1 MALKIIISSAVEL
14 LEKTSVKSKL
24 QEMEKNHLIKI
35 DELYDCNEHGVFWD
49 ITPKQE
55 EINRF
60 IVNADWFICLLPE
73 YQVGKATWEE
83 LKLAIE
89 AQKNGAKIVISVFH
103 PKDFPNEKK
112 TEEVPDKKVT
122 YEFVEA
128 EAKRIYGSEL
138 HQYFEPYEYGNNED
152 LLQKVEDHYAK
163 AYKDRKFWSLHVGG
177 NAIRGIEVKARDLF
191 FDKLRAEAEWGFRE
205 GQDVY
210 IWRNSVDGKMNQRL
224 NRYGCRFLFI
234 TGRPSSGKSRALYEF
249 THSTLKDQQVVLMGA
264 DNVVSICDSLMVDVR
279 QAKRDPEQSYA
290 KAFCQTQYYFVCDQI
305 NDVFQQAQV
314 PTELKLGF
322 LNAISEQENCCLL
335 ATGTRAA
342 LEDFVEDSRDIISPI
357 DGNYNDGNS
366 DLITIPLLSKDAD
379 SQEILA
385 RLRHQYSISDGE
397 TIGDFI
403 TELNKYKAGIVE
415 EILKAVKQE
424 KFQYLSDFLKCIQL
438 TLTYRHITPLLLPVN
453 MLRNHYDDSGRV
465 FKRRTVD
472 CLNFLIAKNV
482 LKITDS
488 KKERQEIGIFPEN
501 VFSASEFCLTTLL
514 DDEEYPE
521 IVPTQYTF
529 TVNELVWVYLQ
540 ERLTQ
545 QADLHVLFN
554 LFDEEELS
562 QALPMVM
569 DSYPHAATLRR
580 FVSRTPIQ
588 REWQDSLGDKK
599 RLRISWQYAFQM
611 MKRLKA
617 ENESEVEMNKAFN
630 ILIGRAE
637 NVGQVD
643 ELLALMAD
651 KGLEVNDSTIGE
663 MYTFAQHRLEEGTPE
678 FDDFIKKTE
687 ELDKQQQRRDYERG
701 CAWTFQDLYR
711 ISKIIRLKKNN
722 YAEAFSLVSDAFY
735 KIKCTDAQGHPL
747 QGRNAIMYLNTLDDS
762 LDKRSLE
769 YIMILLAKRC
779 NDEQDVERLLKCHIF
794 YKIRLSNYVL
804 HRIGDVVKDS
814 ATIYRLLEMMFK
826 AIDDEDKRAAFYERA
841 VVCVTM
847 HLRTFQESITLYKR
861 WHQYMVKNK
870 RRDKNQHNIRL
881 VSICLQNC
889 KREEFQTAVAF
900 IRTLPKNAIN
910 GITYNLLIS
919 LAPNTEDIIFLVN
932 RMRSEDVD
940 EYTLSNCLKRID
952 EISQINRGKGEPKI
966 DKTQWF
972 IFAYEMIN
980 HPKLKGKRTRM
991 ACLQKLFKLVTDPWQ
1006 EAFIIE
1012 KIVGPKRQWALIDN
1026 DYINSTRV
1034 IRPYRTFTEA
1044 YELIYLPARARYDD
1058 TKGKF
1063 WPDLINSMCAKYYKD
1078 NSTDKDKYKEELQRD
1093 IERYMASDRIIL
1105 DENFFLNYYI
1115 KFLGTPIFN
1124 ADGTLTELFK
1134 QWFAGKQGN
1143 VDISNLSALSKLLAF
1158 IANQYYVDVETRWQ
1172 QMITLYLFYK
1182 ERFAAAKSVFHPQD
1196 DVFISMLVVASKR
1209 GYPQAY
1215 CEFIDQEL
1223 LEHNVERT
1231 QQLNSKLSDEK
1242 TGYNFKYNEKH
1253 PQPVNR
1259 HMINI
1264 LHIQTAKS
1272 TEQVMDVLQ
1281 QEIKKEGFVTPSIIN
1296 CALERYRD
1304 FQRQHASLVGSSKK
1318 VGLPVSLMKYIK
1330 DTLPAGTTSFNLS
1343 QLVANYRKNN
1353 KKHITA
1359 GDETDKLL
1367 ALFRKH
1373 NTYAKDFVKLGR
1385 ELAEISKKLDME
1397 ELQEIVRLISEHEL
1411 SLTSR
1416 CHVLLTVLSKDS
1428 EDRKHWIDKFQHC
1441 SDISE
1446 TAYGQLSTEPIIAQT
1461 SIELSREYFRRWLA
1475 VYKDIYG
1482 TYEVI
1487 ARILP
1492 QRKWSTIGLHLK
1504 NETKALE
1511 DLRKRAKLTAKEQL
1525 PDFLA
1530 HLEKYVKQDALDI
1543 IDEILHTYAANPQH
1557 FTLKNFPQWMTLDD
1571 VATLLGLYQQ
1581 RPDYWQDL
1589 TTKLT
1594 CIKSNTES

>member
-24 QEMEKNHLIKI
+24 EEMQKSHLIKY

-60 IVNADWFICLLPE
+60 IVNADWFVCLLPE
-73 YQVGKATWEE
+73 YLVGKATWEE

-89 AQKNGAKIVISVFH
+89 AQKSGAKIVISVFH
-103 PKDFPNEKK
+103 PLNFPDEKK
-112 TEEVPDKKVT
+112 KEAVPETKVT
-122 YEFVEA
+122 FDYVQA
-128 EAKRIYGSEL
+128 EAQRLYGSEL
-138 HQYFEPYEYGNNED
+138 QQYFEPYEYDNNDD
-152 LLQKVEDHYAK
+152 LLQTVEDHFAK

-177 NAIRGIEVKARDLF
+177 NAIKGIEVKAKDLF

-210 IWRNSVDGKMNQRL
+210 IWRKSVDGEMNQHF
-224 NRYGCRFLFI
+224 NRYGCSFLFI

-264 DNVVSICDSLMVDVR
+264 DNVMDVCDSLVMDVK
-279 QAKRDPEQSYA
+279 QVQRDPEQSYA
-290 KAFCQTQYYFVCDQI
+290 KEFRETQYYFVCDQI

-314 PTELKLGF
+314 PADLKLAF

-335 ATGTRAA
+335 ATGTRSA
-342 LEDFVEDSRDIISPI
+342 LDDFVEDSKNIISPI
-357 DGNYNDGNS
+357 DGSYRDGNS
-366 DLITIPLLSKDAD
+366 DLITIPLLSKDTE

-385 RLRHQYSISDGE
+385 RLRHQSSIKEGE

-424 KFQYLSDFLKCIQL
+424 KYQYLSDFLKCIQL

-453 MLRNHYDDSGRV
+453 MLRNHCDDSGRV

-482 LKITDS
+482 MKITDS
-488 KKERQEIGIFPEN
+488 KKDRQDIAIFPEN
-501 VFSASEFCLTTLL
+501 VFSTSEYCFNTML

-521 IVPTQYTF
+521 IVPAQYTF
-529 TVNELVWVYLQ
+529 TVNELVWDYLQ
-540 ERLTQ
+540 ERSSQHAGL
-545 QADLHVLFN
+545 DVLFDLYN
-554 LFDEEELS
+554 EDELS

-580 FVSRTPIQ
+580 LVSRAPVQ
-588 REWQDSLGDKK
+588 REWQDPLGDRK
-599 RLRISWQYAFQM
+599 RQRISWQYAFQKM
-611 MKRLKA
+611 ERLKA
-617 ENESEVEMNKAFN
+617 EKESKVEMNKAFN

-637 NVGQVD
+637 DVGQVD
-643 ELLALMAD
+643 ELLALMAE
-651 KGLEVNDSTIGE
+651 KGLEVDDSTIGE
-663 MYTFAQHRLEEGTPE
+663 MYTFAQHRLKEGTAE

-687 ELDKQQQRRDYERG
+687 ELDKQQQRRDYDRG

-711 ISKIIRLKKNN
+711 ISKIISLKKNN
-722 YAEAFSLVSDAFY
+722 YAEAFNLVSDAFY
-735 KIKCTDAQGHPL
+735 KIECTDG
-747 QGRNAIMYLNTLDDS
+747 QGRPLKGRDAIEYLNTLDGS

-779 NDEQDVERLLKCHIF
+779 NDAEDAERLLQCHMF

-804 HRIGDVVKDS
+804 HRMGEVVKDS
-814 ATIYRLLEMMFK
+814 ATMNRLLTMVFK
-826 AIDDEDKRAAFYERA
+826 AIDDEDKKAAFYERA
-841 VVCVTM
+841 TVCITM
-847 HLRTFQESITLYKR
+847 HLRTFQESVTLYKT
-861 WHQYMVKNK
+861 WHKYMVKNK
-870 RRDKNQHNIRL
+870 RLGKDQHNIRL

-900 IRTLPKNAIN
+900 IRTLPRNAIN

-919 LAPNTEDIIFLVN
+919 LAPNTEDIVFLVN
-932 RMRSEDVD
+932 RMRPEDVD

-952 EISQINRGKGEPKI
+952 EIAKINKGKEESKVGKG
-966 DKTQWF
+966 QWF

-991 ACLQKLFKLVTDPWQ
+991 ACLQKLYKLVTDPWQ
-1006 EAFIIE
+1006 EDFITD

-1044 YELIYLPARARYDD
+1044 YEKIYLPAKTRYDG

-1063 WPDLINSMCAKYYKD
+1063 WPDLINSLCAKYYKD
-1078 NSTDKDKYKEELQRD
+1078 NSTDKDKYKGELKKD
-1093 IERYMASDRIIL
+1093 IERYMDSERIIL

-1134 QWFAGKQGN
+1134 QWFAGNQGN
-1143 VDISNLSALSKLLAF
+1143 VDINNLSALSKLLAF
-1158 IANQYYVDVETRWQ
+1158 IANQYQVDVETKWKQ
-1172 QMITLYLFYK
+1172 IITLYQFYK
-1182 ERFAAAKSVFHPQD
+1182 KRFAATKSLFHPQD
-1196 DVFISMLVVASKR
+1196 DVFISMLIVASKG
-1209 GYPQAY
+1209 GYPKAY

-1223 LEHNVERT
+1223 LAHNVERT
-1231 QQLNSKLSDEK
+1231 QQLNYHLSDDK
-1242 TGYNFKYNEKH
+1242 IGYDFKYSKKH
-1253 PQPVNR
+1253 PQPYNR
-1259 HMINI
+1259 HMVNI
-1264 LHIQTAKS
+1264 RNIQKANS
-1272 TEQVMDVLQ
+1272 SDEVMDILRS
-1281 QEIKKEGFVTPSIIN
+1281 EIKTEGFVTPSIIN

-1304 FQRQHASLVGSSKK
+1304 FQRRHVSLISSSKDK
-1318 VGLPVSLMKYIK
+1318 SGPVSFMGYVKE
-1330 DTLPAGTTSFNLS
+1330 TLPAHVASYNLP
-1343 QLVANYRKNN
+1343 QLVANYRKKN
-1353 KKHITA
+1353 KGHIAA

-1367 ALFRKH
+1367 TRFGKH
-1373 NTYAKDFVKLGR
+1373 NSYAKNPGKLST
-1385 ELAEISKKLDME
+1385 ELFEIAKKLDTE
-1397 ELQEIVRLISEHEL
+1397 ELQEMVNLINNHHL
-1411 SLTSR
+1411 TLTSR
-1416 CHVLLTVLSKDS
+1416 CYVLLAVLSKDS
-1428 EDRKHWIDKFQHC
+1428 EDRQQWIEKFQQC
-1441 SDISE
+1441 SEISE
-1446 TAYGQLSTEPIIAQT
+1446 TAYGQLSTEPVIAQD
-1461 SIELSREYFRRWLA
+1461 SIELSRDYFRRWLSI
-1475 VYKDIYG
+1475 YRDIYV
-1482 TYEVI
+1482 THEAI
-1487 ARILP
+1487 ANILP
-1492 QRKWSTIGLHLK
+1492 KKKWATIGLHLK

-1511 DLRKRAKLTAKEQL
+1511 DLRKRAMLTDKGQL

-1543 IDEILHTYAANPQH
+1543 IDEILHIYAANPQH
-1557 FTLKNFPQWMTLDD
+1557 FKLENFPKAMTLDD
-1571 VATLLGLYQQ
+1571 VATLLGLYQG

-1589 TTKLT
+1589 TDKLK
-1594 CIKSNTES
+1594 CSKSNTEI